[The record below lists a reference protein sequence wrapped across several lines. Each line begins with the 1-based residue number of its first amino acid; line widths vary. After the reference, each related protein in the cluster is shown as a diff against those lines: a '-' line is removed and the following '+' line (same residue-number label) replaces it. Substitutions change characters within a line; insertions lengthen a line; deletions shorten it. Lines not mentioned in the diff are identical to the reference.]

1 MKTSRQT
8 SAFNIFF
15 FLGGGGGSGV
25 LTNPVSS
32 PVMVIGTQM
41 TSHRAI
47 LVMKSE
53 ILHYIGQPRS
63 YRCTCLLC
71 PQVFR
76 LLLLITVSRLLN
88 WVIYL
93 GDVFV
98 LTWRGCHLQPTGCK
112 QTHSFLMLG
121 GHGCLQLPALPPV
134 SSFKLKERHRQ
145 LFFFGGGV
153 CCCSS
158 SSSLPHFFFLPP
170 LGNMFIFVSSIDNTH
185 PAA

>member
-1 MKTSRQT
+1 M
-8 SAFNIFF
+8 
-15 FLGGGGGSGV
+15 GSGV
-25 LTNPVSS
+25 LTNPLSS

-47 LVMKSE
+47 LVIKSE

-71 PQVFR
+71 PQIIR

-145 LFFFGGGV
+145 LFFFWGGEGGRGLLLLFLLFV
-153 CCCSS
+153 SPS
-158 SSSLPHFFFLPP
+158 FFFLPP